1 MGSGFRLSRR
11 VLREESGFS
20 LIEIAVVLVIISIL
34 AAIALPAFLDQRYK
48 GQDVQTKANVRNVLS
63 EIENCYTL
71 EQDYAECD
79 EPEDF
84 ATSGIRVTS
93 GDPARTEV
101 QVTGSASGFVLLGR
115 SRSDNTFQIEK
126 TNGILMRDCDTAGTG
141 GCPQAD
147 SSGLS
152 DWTAPGGSQSFTDEE
167 SAGSPANAESEV
179 TVGSS
184 GSPGN
189 SADAG
194 SSADAG
200 KPKKPKK
207 PGR

>member
-1 MGSGFRLSRR
+1 MGSDFRLSRR
-11 VLREESGFS
+11 LLHEESGFS

-48 GQDVQTKANVRNVLS
+48 GQDAQAKANVRNALS
-63 EIENCYTL
+63 LIENCYTL

-84 ATSGIRVTS
+84 AASGIRVTS
-93 GDPARTEV
+93 GGPARTEV
-101 QVTGSASGFVLLGR
+101 QVTGSAGGFVLLGR

-152 DWTAPGGSQSFTDEE
+152 DWTAPGGRR
-167 SAGSPANAESEV
+167 ASPMKRAPAAPP
-179 TVGSS
+179 T
-184 GSPGN
+184 PR
-189 SADAG
+189 A
-194 SSADAG
+194 
-200 KPKKPKK
+200 
-207 PGR
+207 R

>member
-1 MGSGFRLSRR
+1 MGSDFRLSRR
-11 VLREESGFS
+11 LLHEESGFS

-48 GQDVQTKANVRNVLS
+48 GQDAQAKANVRNALS
-63 EIENCYTL
+63 LIENCYTL
-71 EQDYAECD
+71 EQDYADCD

-84 ATSGIRVTS
+84 AASGIRVTS
-93 GDPARTEV
+93 GGPARTEV
-101 QVTGSASGFVLLGR
+101 QVTGSAGGFVLLGR

-126 TNGILMRDCDTAGTG
+126 IDGILTHDCGTPGTG
-141 GCPQAD
+141 GCPQAG

-167 SAGSPANAESEV
+167 SAGTPADPESEV
-179 TVGSS
+179 TAGSS
-184 GSPGN
+184 GN

-194 SSADAG
+194 SSPDAG

-207 PGR
+207 PGK